1 MTELTHTSKTIIGQ
15 LELYEDRAKNLDL
28 TWCEQV
34 YNLIKYNNQLS
45 DDKSLKINDIGCN
58 YFQFYKEIKR
68 RESENLFNYFGYD
81 IDQGFINLGL
91 KYFPELNKQ
100 HTVCNVENT
109 KPRKADISLI
119 SATLEHAENPFTL
132 LSNVLDTTSRTIIL
146 RTFFGESEEVK
157 LIEGEIKDQ
166 IVLSP
171 YYINQFS
178 LFKIMNL
185 FLEKGFTPQLKRDLA
200 TNNSIPYDVTG
211 SGTIRQMYILLG
223 IKNKS

>member
-15 LELYEDRAKNLDL
+15 LELYEERARNLDL

-34 YNLIKYNNQLS
+34 FNIIKYTNLLNDNNS
-45 DDKSLKINDIGCN
+45 VKINDIGCN

-68 RESENLFNYFGYD
+68 RKSENFFNYFGYD

-91 KYFPELNKQ
+91 KYFPELSKL
-100 HTVCNVENT
+100 HKVCNVEKT

-119 SATLEHAENPFTL
+119 SATLEHAENPYNL
-132 LSNVLDTTSRTIIL
+132 LSNVLDTTLKTIIL
-146 RTFFGESEEVK
+146 RTFLGESEEIK

-166 IVLSP
+166 IVISP

-178 LFKIMNL
+178 LFKITSL
-185 FLEKGFTPQLKRDLA
+185 FLEKGFTPRLEKDIA
-200 TNNSIPYDVTG
+200 TNNSISYDVTG
-211 SGTIRQMYILLG
+211 SGTIRQMYILHG
-223 IKNKS
+223 VKQ